1 MVKVKETKG
10 MKTIWYFVGLILLI
24 MGALI
29 EIAGFIDFINPPEHQ
44 PVLAHLHTSI
54 WWGLI
59 MIFSGL
65 IFLYVSKGTTVE

>member
-1 MVKVKETKG
+1 
-10 MKTIWYFVGLILLI
+10 MKTIWYFVGFILLI
-24 MGALI
+24 MGVLVAA
-29 EIAGFIDFINPPEHQ
+29 AGFIDYVTPPQDQ

-59 MIFSGL
+59 MIFAGL